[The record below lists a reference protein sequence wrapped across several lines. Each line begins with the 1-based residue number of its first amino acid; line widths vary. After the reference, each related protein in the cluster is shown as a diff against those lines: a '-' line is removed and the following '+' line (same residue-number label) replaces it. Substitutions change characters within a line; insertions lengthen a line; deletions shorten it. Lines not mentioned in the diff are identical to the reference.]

1 MSNPFKVSYT
11 NTDDKHTLTLGVGYV
26 IIAASAIAYGVFK
39 LATR

>member
-1 MSNPFKVSYT
+1 MSKYFAFKHT
-11 NTDDKHTLTLGVGYV
+11 KTDDKHTLTLGVGYV